1 MLKEAFVIDL
11 RFYPTISLEGRM
23 KTTETHSNLP
33 YVHFYSELI
42 NYTFLKKT
50 YVSTE

>member
-1 MLKEAFVIDL
+1 
-11 RFYPTISLEGRM
+11 M
-23 KTTETHSNLP
+23 KTTETLSNLP

-42 NYTFLKKT
+42 NYTFRKKT